1 MNIQSRVSKA
11 TGREVQRSLFISN
24 IGKMFAD
31 MDRMESVVSSRN
43 AKLDKLASSYLDSGM
58 TAEETVELL
67 VEDGFEVEIV
77 RNYVTAMNVDLDD
90 DEEHMWDFAYETVNG
105 NIKRGSDNGLLV
117 SAATREE
124 AMRMAQDILDDR
136 SVFEISERVIDAEK
150 FKK

>member
-1 MNIQSRVSKA
+1 
-11 TGREVQRSLFISN
+11 
-24 IGKMFAD
+24 
-31 MDRMESVVSSRN
+31 
-43 AKLDKLASSYLDSGM
+43 
-58 TAEETVELL
+58 
-67 VEDGFEVEIV
+67 
-77 RNYVTAMNVDLDD
+77 
-90 DEEHMWDFAYETVNG
+90 MWDFAYETVNG